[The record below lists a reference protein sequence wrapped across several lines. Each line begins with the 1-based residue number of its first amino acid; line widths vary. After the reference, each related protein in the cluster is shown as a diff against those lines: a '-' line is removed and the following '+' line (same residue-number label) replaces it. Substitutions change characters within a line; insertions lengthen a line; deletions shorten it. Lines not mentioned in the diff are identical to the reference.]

1 MKRII
6 TFVFLCTLTFSLS
19 SCLFMARCKNRQ
31 CGVRMEHYHN
41 GDEFRGVSLFDYIFK
56 YKNPRTGNG
65 FPELVKDPAAQV
77 KK

>member
-1 MKRII
+1 MKTIF
-6 TFVFLCTLTFSLS
+6 TLVFFFILTFSLN
-19 SCLFMARCKNRQ
+19 SCFKPRCKNRQ

-41 GDEFRGVSLFDYIFK
+41 GDEFRGVSLFNYIFR

-65 FPELVKDPAAQV
+65 FPEIVKDPAAVV